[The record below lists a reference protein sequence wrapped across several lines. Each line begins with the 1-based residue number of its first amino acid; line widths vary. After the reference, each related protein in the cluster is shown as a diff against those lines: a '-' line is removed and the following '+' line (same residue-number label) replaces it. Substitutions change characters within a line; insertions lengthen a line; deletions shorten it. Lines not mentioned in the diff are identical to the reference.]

1 MNLPDK
7 RIAYFSIEIALD
19 LAMPTYSRG
28 LGILASDAL
37 RAAVKRAPKRGTT
50 RAAWDRR
57 ARFGWKTSRHGTS
70 LCIRAMRAE

>member
-37 RAAVKRAPKRGTT
+37 RAAVKRKPK
-50 RAAWDRR
+50 
-57 ARFGWKTSRHGTS
+57 
-70 LCIRAMRAE
+70 